1 MMTKTTKVAATL
13 LLFSM
18 TACTSLQPVA
28 EPSAYFAK
36 QSPAFVVVTTTE
48 QTDEDDPLIVTRPQ
62 LQEGTLTGMAYG
74 EPLAIPVT
82 RVRTMSAN
90 QPNRGRTTL
99 AIITGV
105 AILGTL
111 GYLAAT
117 SGDGFSEYECEAPC
131 RGIGNGARIPR

>member
-1 MMTKTTKVAATL
+1 MMTKSTKVAATL

-18 TACTSLQPVA
+18 AACTSLQPVA
-28 EPSAYFAK
+28 EPNAFFAK

-48 QTDEDDPLIVTRPQ
+48 QTEEDDPLIVTRPQ

-74 EPLAIPVT
+74 EPLTIPVT
-82 RVRTMSAN
+82 QVRTMSAN
-90 QPNRGRTTL
+90 QPNKRRTTF

-105 AILGTL
+105 AIVGTL

-117 SGDGFSEYECEAPC
+117 SGDGYTPYECPAPC
-131 RGIGNGARIPR
+131 RGIGDGARIPR